1 MVITILAILWAIT
14 FISFQWYAANSRDS
28 VRIQD
33 ISSINK
39 VLELFTLE
47 KWFYPG
53 PTSGVE
59 VTYSWWEVWT
69 QWTFWDSVMQ
79 NVWKLNKKPV
89 DPLFETEYTYSV
101 TNLKTEYEIWWI
113 SESWVTAKIN
123 LLTKQ
128 VTAYNWYTALKW
140 WNYNWQI
147 LRVSTWW
154 TDYILAIPSIISS
167 NLTNLEVE
175 SIVNNQAL
183 SFKNLY
189 NLPNSYENTIEGWS
203 ATWWFSYN
211 PWLDLIIF
219 SSNLIDLWTSTWRI
233 LFTQRL
239 QKAYSWS
246 FLQTDDDYAPLLSFD
261 ANNDS
266 SASDI
271 YAWHTI
277 RNVPQFPDNLTDQ
290 VAKSIPQLTWWRAL
304 DLNCDVD
311 DIIIWSQVWAGCNSA
326 LWNWFERWQVD
337 WDIWTSNYNWILWSC
352 YNYGEIV
359 TSSCTVGSNNM
370 ASNTKENIWFPWV
383 TWNGDS
389 AADNIW
395 WKLYT
400 GTNAPSWCISWY
412 HLPTDAEWE
421 TLETTL
427 NGSNCRNSTN
437 GWLCDGLGWNLHSTK
452 NASNNIVKALK
463 IPLPGYRH
471 IDSTTFHDRGAT
483 TFFWS
488 GTIQWDNRYIK
499 LLNSSNSTVN
509 RYTIPQTLGVSV
521 RCIKD

>member
-1 MVITILAILWAIT
+1 
-14 FISFQWYAANSRDS
+14 
-28 VRIQD
+28 
-33 ISSINK
+33 
-39 VLELFTLE
+39 
-47 KWFYPG
+47 
-53 PTSGVE
+53 
-59 VTYSWWEVWT
+59 
-69 QWTFWDSVMQ
+69 
-79 NVWKLNKKPV
+79 
-89 DPLFETEYTYSV
+89 
-101 TNLKTEYEIWWI
+101 
-113 SESWVTAKIN
+113 
-123 LLTKQ
+123 
-128 VTAYNWYTALKW
+128 
-140 WNYNWQI
+140 
-147 LRVSTWW
+147 
-154 TDYILAIPSIISS
+154 
-167 NLTNLEVE
+167 
-175 SIVNNQAL
+175 
-183 SFKNLY
+183 
-189 NLPNSYENTIEGWS
+189 
-203 ATWWFSYN
+203 
-211 PWLDLIIF
+211 
-219 SSNLIDLWTSTWRI
+219 
-233 LFTQRL
+233 
-239 QKAYSWS
+239 
-246 FLQTDDDYAPLLSFD
+246 
-261 ANNDS
+261 
-266 SASDI
+266 
-271 YAWHTI
+271 
-277 RNVPQFPDNLTDQ
+277 
-290 VAKSIPQLTWWRAL
+290 
-304 DLNCDVD
+304 
-311 DIIIWSQVWAGCNSA
+311 
-326 LWNWFERWQVD
+326 VD